1 MSKIT
6 VEQIHAS
13 LKEFGQEL
21 GKYNP
26 AQAET
31 VPAGWYTMSELADE
45 IGISY
50 SNARRR
56 ISFMLKEGRVEKKVF
71 RIMLERQVRPVPH
84 YRLR

>member
-13 LKEFGQEL
+13 LKQFGQEL
-21 GKYNP
+21 GKYNT
-26 AQAET
+26 ARAEK
-31 VPAGWYTMSELADE
+31 VPAGWYTMAELADE
-45 IGISY
+45 IGISE

-56 ISFMLKEGRVEKKVF
+56 VSFMVKEGRVEKRFF

-84 YRLR
+84 YRLK